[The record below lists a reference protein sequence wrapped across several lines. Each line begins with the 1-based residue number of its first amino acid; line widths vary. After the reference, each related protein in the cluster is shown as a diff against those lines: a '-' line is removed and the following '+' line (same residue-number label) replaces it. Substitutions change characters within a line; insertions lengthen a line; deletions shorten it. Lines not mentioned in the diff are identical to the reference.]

1 MNAIETNKKPAV
13 KLNDMDSKKKSA
25 EKSNESSSEKESDDD
40 DDGDDKVIKN
50 SADSMANDAEK
61 LSDLISKS
69 MLG

>member
-25 EKSNESSSEKESDDD
+25 EKSNDGSSEKEDDD